1 MRYGFCLPHHRS
13 YATRDLILET
23 ARRGEALGY
32 DTIWLSDHIVPPL
45 DEQFRRVYFEPLVL
59 TGWVA
64 SATSRVKL
72 GYSVLVLPYRNP
84 VVLAKQ
90 LATIDVMSEG
100 RVIVGVGVGVLE
112 VEYRALGVPFNRR
125 GRLANEYLR
134 VIRELWTNEQPTFH
148 GETVHVEDVYSL
160 PKPHQQPGPP
170 IVVGGESAP
179 AIRRAVELGDGW
191 HPSTMPLPE
200 LAAGIRQYK
209 AMCAEI
215 GRPAG
220 QISYRTRFGFKDAS
234 HDTSSGPRE
243 PFFGTSAEI
252 VVDLK
257 ACAAAGV
264 DELNIEPGAPWVESA
279 EEWSALFDR
288 FTSDVLPHGPR

>member
-1 MRYGFCLPHHRS
+1 VRYGFCLPHHRS

-45 DEQFRRVYFEPLVL
+45 DEAFRRVYFEPLVL

-64 SATSRVKL
+64 SVTERVKI

-100 RVIVGVGVGVLE
+100 RIIVGIGVGVLE

-134 VIRELWTNEQPTFH
+134 AIRELWTNEQPTFH

-170 IVVGGESAP
+170 IVVGGESAA
-179 AIRRAVELGDGW
+179 AIRRAVKLGDGW
-191 HPSTMPLPE
+191 HPSTMSMPD
-200 LAAGIRQYK
+200 LAAGIRAYR
-209 AMCAEI
+209 AMCAEA

-220 QISYRTRFGFKDAS
+220 TISYRTRFRFSDN
-234 HDTSSGPRE
+234 SSTGSADRE
-243 PFFGTSAEI
+243 PFSGTPAEI
-252 VVDLK
+252 VDDLH

-264 DELNIEPGAPWVESA
+264 DELNIEPGAPRVESA
-279 EEWSALFDR
+279 AEWQELFER
-288 FTSDVLPHGPR
+288 FTAEVLPHGPR

>member
-32 DTIWLSDHIVPPL
+32 DTLWLSDHIVPPL
-45 DEQFRRVYFEPLVL
+45 GQQFRQVYFEPLVL

-64 SATSRVKL
+64 SATARVKL

-90 LATIDVMSEG
+90 LATIDVMAEG
-100 RVIVGVGVGVLE
+100 RIIVGVGVGTLE

-134 VIRELWTNEQPTFH
+134 VIRELWTNEQPRFH
-148 GETVHVEDVYSL
+148 GETVQVENVYSL

-170 IVVGGESAP
+170 IIVGGESVA

-200 LAAGIRQYK
+200 LADGIQSYK
-209 AMCAEI
+209 EMCAAI
-215 GRPAG
+215 GRPPG
-220 QISYRTRFGFKDAS
+220 QISYRTRFGFQDAP
-234 HDTSSGPRE
+234 HDPSAGPRQ
-243 PFFGTSAEI
+243 PFFGTPAEI
-252 VVDLK
+252 VADLET
-257 ACAAAGV
+257 CAAAGV
-264 DELNIEPGAPWVESA
+264 DELNIEPGAPWIEAAA
-279 EEWSALFDR
+279 EWNALFDR
-288 FTSDVLPHGPR
+288 FTTDVLPHGPR